1 MKYIKEE
8 ILINKGLF
16 SKSGEYK
23 RIRKDIVTAIKSI
36 TWPSES
42 NIFTINPQKHGN
54 GVVPIKQAFIAH
66 LQKAGWI
73 AEMKVDVEATTTTPG
88 KIDAVK
94 TINNSYFAVEWE
106 TGNISSSH
114 RALNKIVTGILS
126 GKLIGGSLIIP
137 TRRFY
142 YYLTDRIGNYSE
154 LEPYFPIWRSIN
166 CHSGFL
172 SVIAIEHDA
181 IGEKAPLIQKGTD
194 GRALR

>member
-8 ILINKGLF
+8 ILINKKLF
-16 SKSGEYK
+16 STSREYK
-23 RIRKDIVTAIKSI
+23 RIRKDIIAAIKSI

-42 NIFTINPQKHGN
+42 NIFMINPQKHGN

-66 LQKAGWI
+66 LQKLDWR
-73 AEMKVDVEATTTTPG
+73 AEVKVDVGATTTTPG

-94 TINNSYFAVEWE
+94 IVDNGYFAVEWE

-114 RALNKIVTGILS
+114 RALNKIAIGILS
-126 GKLIGGSLIIP
+126 GKLVGGSLVIP

-142 YYLTDRIGNYSE
+142 RYLTDRIGNYSE

-166 CHSGFL
+166 CKSGFL
-172 SVIAIEHDA
+172 SVIAIEHDD
-181 IGEKAPLIQKGTD
+181 IGAEVPLIRKGTD
-194 GRALR
+194 GRALL